1 MRLAVPAGELIN
13 SVEKRHVP
21 KKKIPSFSSGD
32 TVRVTL
38 RVPEGEKDRTQI
50 FEGVV
55 ISCRGSGTR
64 QMITVRKM
72 SFGIGV
78 ERKFPLF
85 SPFLTKI
92 ELVRRGKARRAKLLY
107 LREKSGK
114 AARLKA
120 EYFVQEA
127 EQEEADTAQAQPA
140 AEGKAEPSAPQ
151 QAPAPEKK
159 PEEAKPAAK
168 ADKKKK
174 KTA

>member
-1 MRLAVPAGELIN
+1 MRLAVPAGELIR
-13 SVEKRHVP
+13 SVEEKHVP
-21 KKKIPSFSSGD
+21 KKKIPLFSSGD

-64 QMITVRKM
+64 QMMTVRKM

-92 ELVRRGKARRAKLLY
+92 ELIRRGKSRRAKLFY

-120 EYFVQEA
+120 EYLAQET
-127 EQEEADTAQAQPA
+127 EQEEAAAQPQPA
-140 AEGKAEPSAPQ
+140 AEGKAE
-151 QAPAPEKK
+151 QAAPEQAQTPAKK
-159 PEEAKPAAK
+159 PEKPQPAA
-168 ADKKKK
+168 AGGKKKK